1 MKLID
6 LLNVTSSYISICVYF
21 DEEYLESGSPD
32 TLINLFNDDAL
43 NSTVI
48 DILGA
53 TDNGIDVA
61 IKF

>member
-6 LLNVTSSYISICVYF
+6 LLNVTSSYISISVYF
-21 DEEYLESGSPD
+21 EEKYLESGSPD

>member
-6 LLNVTSSYISICVYF
+6 LLNVTSPYISISVYF
-21 DEEYLESGSPD
+21 DEKHLESGSPD